1 MRKAL
6 FLITAVTLAC
16 GAASAPPASTNT
28 ATTAPAA
35 TTAPTASV
43 PQTSPARTA
52 AATPSRNPG
61 SAEVTL
67 RWEAGTNVGD
77 IDDVTDIIN
86 HLKEKPGIEG
96 GYGDELQIVI
106 AYDAQKINVE
116 QIRRLLSDMGFPTK
130 APGS

>member
-6 FLITAVTLAC
+6 VLITAVTLAC

-52 AATPSRNPG
+52 TPTGNPAAA
-61 SAEVTL
+61 AEVTL

-86 HLKEKPGIEG
+86 HLKEKPGIAG
-96 GYGDELQIVI
+96 GYGDELQIVV
-106 AYDAQKINVE
+106 AYDPQKITVD